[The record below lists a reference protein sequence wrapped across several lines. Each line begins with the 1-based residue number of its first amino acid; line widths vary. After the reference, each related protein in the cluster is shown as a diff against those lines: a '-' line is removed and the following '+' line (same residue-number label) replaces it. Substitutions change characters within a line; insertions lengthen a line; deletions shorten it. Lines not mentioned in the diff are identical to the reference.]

1 MTIPRIPVFDG
12 ARRMHVRFNPYNE
25 SMTIDGPPA
34 DKPSRRP
41 IGRFRLH
48 KSYHSFEFT
57 QNDIDLPFA
66 SIAELHICFSEDSV
80 KPDAVDTVLFLLGR
94 MPALT
99 DLVLD
104 FSDCKTAF
112 VKGGAVDPFAV
123 ILEPLLNGSAAPGR
137 TLYPHIS
144 NFPKSCG
151 VLAGLTR
158 VSRNPGILLQASG
171 RSGRFGAFRAPGR
184 PVQSG
189 ISGIRQAYRRVR
201 LFTTLLHSLSKS
213 EPSPA
218 LPDLNPL
225 PQWLRASA
233 SVRRTARATYMGSD
247 AGKAVRGS
255 TPAFVRVESTDLV
268 GASSPR
274 APRTRAGLE
283 PDAGYDYMV
292 AEGGGRELIEEAV
305 CQVVEMGGGWNLE
318 DALFRELTTQA
329 AAGDIPQAKVT
340 LSAWPGIDY
349 HDLNL
354 KNDNSKIVRVVAP
367 VLFNLVILTGR
378 PEDVH
383 HRLGVHHR
391 TPDLGVRARLRLP
404 TIFALQR
411 KLLFR
416 ATIERLARSPNVLM
430 IHGRPVLI
438 PLADLACFWLHHE
451 ATGMARREGGA
462 RPRPQVAT
470 IGTTNTG
477 AMDRVDEIGQILKDY
492 PFIWLHVDAAW
503 AGISFAC
510 PEYCEQSQLAAI
522 NEHAKS
528 FCTNFHKGLVNFDAT
543 ALWVCQRHDLI
554 DALDVTPAFLRTKQY
569 DAVHTLERGAVALVE
584 RRRRRRRLNPW
595 IQGFWKLLMH
605 LGAVEVNFGWRWHRL
620 GNRIAAQWLELL
632 RERVE
637 QPVSAADPGE
647 TYGKLIRCAYFPG
660 DDAALPRTEDGEAS
674 IRRYWKAPTM
684 MTPWYLE
691 AS

>member
-1 MTIPRIPVFDG
+1 MSSTL
-12 ARRMHVRFNPYNE
+12 
-25 SMTIDGPPA
+25 
-34 DKPSRRP
+34 SR
-41 IGRFRLH
+41 
-48 KSYHSFEFT
+48 
-57 QNDIDLPFA
+57 
-66 SIAELHICFSEDSV
+66 
-80 KPDAVDTVLFLLGR
+80 
-94 MPALT
+94 
-99 DLVLD
+99 
-104 FSDCKTAF
+104 
-112 VKGGAVDPFAV
+112 
-123 ILEPLLNGSAAPGR
+123 
-137 TLYPHIS
+137 
-144 NFPKSCG
+144 
-151 VLAGLTR
+151 
-158 VSRNPGILLQASG
+158 
-171 RSGRFGAFRAPGR
+171 
-184 PVQSG
+184 
-189 ISGIRQAYRRVR
+189 
-201 LFTTLLHSLSKS
+201 
-213 EPSPA
+213 
-218 LPDLNPL
+218 
-225 PQWLRASA
+225 
-233 SVRRTARATYMGSD
+233 
-247 AGKAVRGS
+247 
-255 TPAFVRVESTDLV
+255 
-268 GASSPR
+268 
-274 APRTRAGLE
+274 
-283 PDAGYDYMV
+283 
-292 AEGGGRELIEEAV
+292 
-305 CQVVEMGGGWNLE
+305 WNLE

-340 LSAWPGIDY
+340 LSAWPGIVTGIDY

-569 DAVHTLERGAVALVE
+569 DAGQSLAWRMLHTLERGAVALVE
-584 RRRRRRRLNPW
+584 RHVESSPEVCADLQAALKASLKDAPVRGVSQNVQLKVWHECIFPSLRPQPMLARICAHQSYLTPLPREDRSAVVRLLPGCHPNHIETGRHTVPYT
-595 IQGFWKLLMH
+595 GSSEDRLFRFCAH
-605 LGAVEVNFGWRWHRL
+605 DAVETELHVPLGCDGLDISEARDEHLVAPEERQLHVYRVWESEGDTTFLAGRRGWRPTRRSVFL
-620 GNRIAAQWLELL
+620 GMWVCWAFE
-632 RERVE
+632 
-637 QPVSAADPGE
+637 
-647 TYGKLIRCAYFPG
+647 RCAAIP
-660 DDAALPRTEDGEAS
+660 P
-674 IRRYWKAPTM
+674 
-684 MTPWYLE
+684 
-691 AS
+691 